1 MTIKSKQQQLACLLA
16 AATTVVLSA
25 PGEAVSAKRSRP
37 SAARSAQPA
46 AAGGAVV
53 WPTKESDRAREA
65 DQAKDGSEPQ
75 AQSKTA
81 IPAQSELK
89 EDPSQPWLPKAP
101 KLTKAFGPP
110 VNLTNRIKSAIVKSG
125 YRFVPDVPYVPEGRP
140 CTGDFYLPA
149 QASDKPQPA
158 IIVVHGGAWVIGS
171 KTDSGESDIAQRLAR
186 HGYVVFSIDYRLISD
201 GALYPASIRDTK
213 DALGFVV
220 ENAAK
225 LNIDTSRIGMYGG
238 SAGGMMA
245 MLAAYSPN
253 SGTLQAD
260 HYKTLSTKPKCVV
273 AYCPVTD
280 IRNFEKTWIFR
291 YLDDTPY
298 HSPEKF
304 VEASPITYV
313 KTAVP
318 TLCIHGDDDPMVPA
332 EQSEELVKA
341 LKAAGIQAE
350 YVIVPNVRHAFHEQP
365 GPGRELAFARLQ
377 SFFDSQ
383 LKPAAQAGLS
393 AAAGGGT
400 PNPAA
405 AGTP

>member
-1 MTIKSKQQQLACLLA
+1 MAL
-16 AATTVVLSA
+16 ATTVTLIGVGLG
-25 PGEAVSAKRSRP
+25 PVEAVSAKRAHT
-37 SAARSAQPA
+37 AASS
-46 AAGGAVV
+46 GGASKGVV
-53 WPTKESDRAREA
+53 WPTKESDKAKEA
-65 DQAKDGSEPQ
+65 E
-75 AQSKTA
+75 KTQTGGMDSDA
-81 IPAQSELK
+81 GTAAVPTRTLPEQ
-89 EDPSQPWLPKAP
+89 DPTQPWLPK
-101 KLTKAFGPP
+101 GPP
-110 VNLTNRIKSAIVKSG
+110 KSTKMAPMVDLSSRIKSAVVKVG
-125 YRFVPDVPYVPEGRP
+125 YRFVPDVPYVPEGKP

-149 QASDKPQPA
+149 QASDKPQPM

-171 KTDSGESDIAQRLAR
+171 KTDSGEADIAQRLAR

-225 LNIDTSRIGMYGG
+225 LNIDTKRIGMYGG

-253 SGTLQAD
+253 TGTLQAD
-260 HYKTLSTKPKCVV
+260 HYKTLSTKPVCVV

-280 IRNFEKTWIFR
+280 LRNFEKTWIFR

-318 TLCIHGDDDPMVPA
+318 TLCIHGDDDPMVPK

-350 YVIVPNVRHAFHEQP
+350 YIVVPNVRHAFHEQA
-365 GPGRELAFARLQ
+365 GPGRELAFARLLA
-377 SFFDSQ
+377 FFDSQ
-383 LKPAAQAGLS
+383 LKPETGANRVIDDHRS
-393 AAAGGGT
+393 R
-400 PNPAA
+400 
-405 AGTP
+405 